1 MYFKNIVGQN
11 FAKRYFL
18 NSISKNRINHA
29 YIFEGIDG
37 IGKKLFARELS
48 KILINTNNLEY
59 SPDYIDISSNE
70 NSSIKIE
77 KIRDLQKDI
86 IVKPH
91 SNYKIYLIDE
101 ADKLTEQAQNALLKT
116 LEEPPS
122 YIVFILITSN
132 KEKIL
137 DTIKSRC
144 ELIKFLSISPR
155 DMKTYFENM
164 NFNEEKIDIAI
175 SFSKGSIKKALEFL
189 NEQTNKNEI
198 SFYDLRE
205 KTKEYIDVLFEKDLF
220 NISSIIDD
228 ILSYKN
234 SIYDFLDI
242 FLSYFVDSMTLKENI
257 DKSIIVNVDKLT
269 FIRNIS
275 KKISYSQMTKIID
288 IIEITKKKLKCNCN
302 FNITIS
308 VMFFNIYEVIK

>member
-37 IGKKLFARELS
+37 IGKKLFAKELS
-48 KILINTNNLEY
+48 KILLNTNNLEY

-132 KEKIL
+132 KERIL

-144 ELIKFLSISPR
+144 ELIKFSAISPR

-205 KTKEYIDVLFEKDLF
+205 KTKEYIDILFEKDLF

-257 DKSIIVNVDKLT
+257 DKNIIVNVDKLT

>member
-37 IGKKLFARELS
+37 IGKKLFAKELS
-48 KILINTNNLEY
+48 KILLNTNNLEY

-205 KTKEYIDVLFEKDLF
+205 KTKEYIDILFEKDLF

-257 DKSIIVNVDKLT
+257 DKNIIVNVDKLT

>member
-37 IGKKLFARELS
+37 IGKKLFAKELS
-48 KILINTNNLEY
+48 KILLNTNNLEY

-86 IVKPH
+86 IVKSH

-205 KTKEYIDVLFEKDLF
+205 KTKEYIDILFEKDLF

-257 DKSIIVNVDKLT
+257 DKNIIVNVDKLT

>member
-132 KEKIL
+132 KERIL

-144 ELIKFLSISPR
+144 ELIKFSAISPR

-205 KTKEYIDVLFEKDLF
+205 KTKEYIDILFEKDLF

-257 DKSIIVNVDKLT
+257 DKNIIVNVDKLT

>member
-37 IGKKLFARELS
+37 IGKKLFAKELS
-48 KILINTNNLEY
+48 KILLNTNNLEY

-144 ELIKFLSISPR
+144 ELIKFSAISPR

-205 KTKEYIDVLFEKDLF
+205 KTKEYIDILFEKDLF

-257 DKSIIVNVDKLT
+257 DKNIIVNVDKLT